1 MTCKRWNDE
10 WVAKL
15 YDELDPEEAQRLA
28 GHLDEC
34 DECRQTLDELDQSR
48 QMLQASSP
56 YVPASPR
63 VIVLRPSRIRPL
75 WAFASGLA
83 AALLVFAAGLWMAQ
97 GMIPAPPAP
106 DETAQQAR
114 LATEAETRA
123 ALEARV
129 DRLEQALARVDDSSR
144 QSAPPETLQAMI
156 TRDEFENG
164 LQKLERRVDVSR
176 ARDMEFVLGEM
187 TAVEWRAGK
196 WVDETR
202 EAVRMVA
209 LQQDPRFS
217 ER

>member
-63 VIVLRPSRIRPL
+63 VIVLRPSGIRPL

-83 AALLVFAAGLWMAQ
+83 AALLVFAVGLWMAQ
-97 GMIPAPPAP
+97 GMIPSPATP
-106 DETAQQAR
+106 DEAAQQAR
-114 LATEAETRA
+114 LATEAEARA
-123 ALEARV
+123 ALESRV
-129 DRLEQALARVDDSSR
+129 DLLEQALTRSDDSSR
-144 QSAPPETLQAMI
+144 QLPPSDTLQAMI
-156 TRDEFENG
+156 TRDEFEHG
-164 LQKLERRVDVSR
+164 LQSLKRKVDVSR

-202 EAVRMVA
+202 EAVRLVA
-209 LQQDPRFS
+209 LQQDPRLS